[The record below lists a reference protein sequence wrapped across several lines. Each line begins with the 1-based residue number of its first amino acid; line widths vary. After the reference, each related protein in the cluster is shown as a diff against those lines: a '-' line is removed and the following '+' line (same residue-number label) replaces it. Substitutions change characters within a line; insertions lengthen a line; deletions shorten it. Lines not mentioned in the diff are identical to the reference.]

1 MNGVAATA
9 TARSGLGTVLCE
21 AASAHRSGAAT
32 QLDRLGSFALPAD
45 LLRRMIEAARPP
57 VASGEPSVAAVT
69 PEASH
74 LR

>member
-21 AASAHRSGAAT
+21 AASAHRSGAAS
-32 QLDRLGSFALPAD
+32 LDRLGSFALPAD
-45 LLRRMIEAARPP
+45 LLRRMIEAARPA
-57 VASGEPSVAAVT
+57 VASGEPGVATA
-69 PEASH
+69 PAEASH